1 LEQSQDFEEAHS
13 HARNA
18 LAAMTEC
25 KVPATPENYAV
36 WYMHVSGAHPDL
48 SRAIDLLIGK
58 RKGISAQDCRRLYER
73 YVSHAEEERAVVQ
86 TSADVQS
93 TVNEVLD
100 MLSVA
105 ADQTAA
111 YGAKLEDAS
120 GKLDSTVPFETLKSV
135 VVEVLADTRRMEAQ
149 NQELEG
155 QLRESSDQVAQL
167 RANLETVRREAQTDA
182 LTGIAN
188 RKELDR
194 ALRQAIEEAHRS
206 NQPLSL
212 LMLDIDHFKQFND
225 NHGHQIGD
233 QVLKLVAR
241 TLRESTKG
249 RDLPARYGGE
259 EFAIVLPMTAA
270 QNAMVVAEH
279 VRKAVASK
287 KIYRRSTEQ
296 NLGSIT
302 MSIGA
307 ATLREGEA
315 MSELVHRADKAL
327 YRAKKTGRNRS
338 VSDTDLASNS
348 DPKFAPLR
356 SAS

>member
-1 LEQSQDFEEAHS
+1 LEQSLDFEQAHS
-13 HARNA
+13 HARSA
-18 LAAMTEC
+18 LAAMTEY

-36 WYMHVSGAHPDL
+36 WYMHVSGSHPDL
-48 SRAIDLLIGK
+48 TRAIQLLINK
-58 RKGISAQDCRRLYER
+58 RKGISAEDCRRLHER
-73 YVSHAEEERAVVQ
+73 YVSHAEEERAVAQ
-86 TSADVQS
+86 TSADVQT

-100 MLSVA
+100 MLNVA

-111 YGAKLEDAS
+111 YGARLEDAS
-120 GKLDSTVPFETLKSV
+120 DKLDDNAPLATLKSV
-135 VVEVLADTRRMEAQ
+135 VAEVLVDTRRMEEQ
-149 NQELEG
+149 NLQLES

-194 ALRQAIEEAHRS
+194 TLRQAIEEAHRTS
-206 NQPLSL
+206 QPLSL

-270 QNAMVVAEH
+270 ENAMVVAEH

-327 YRAKKTGRNRS
+327 YRAKKNGRNRS
-338 VSDTDLASNS
+338 VSDSDLAAGT
-348 DPKFAPLR
+348 DPQFAPLR
-356 SAS
+356 SAG